1 MQCRVCLSQM
11 NYVETLAR
19 KSPRG
24 CILHSQPE
32 SSKLVDIKMYRC
44 PNCSHVQIDYEMDN
58 NLYTEYE
65 MEGDSQDVSQI
76 GRFPLVLIDYYD
88 QCFEKL
94 SEYVN
99 SHNLVLDIGCGVGT
113 LMYYERK
120 YFKKVL
126 GIEPSKAE
134 CKIARKNGHWVIND
148 FFTSSLELEKIEMVI
163 SAFVSIHV
171 FEHVSELR
179 NTLNYA
185 YNVLEPG
192 GVGFIDVPNGEKIFN
207 EKVYY
212 DVFGEHINY
221 FTPLS
226 LCTLAYACGFE
237 VISLGE
243 GWNRN
248 HLHIFIRKP
257 LFKIATFEEERDKDL
272 ESLNSIIKQYR
283 SVGIWGCGNKAQSI
297 LDLVEKKDN
306 LKYLFDSAKDK
317 CGKYMDS
324 MSVAISMPSS
334 EKISE
339 CDLIII
345 FAISYTDEIISALR
359 TEYMYKGD
367 IVYFNKEIK
376 IDKL

>member
-148 FFTSSLELEKIEMVI
+148 FFTSSLELEYLFSTLTDTSRKPMKISFADEACSCI
-163 SAFVSIHV
+163 LHV
-171 FEHVSELR
+171 FIR
-179 NTLNYA
+179 
-185 YNVLEPG
+185 
-192 GVGFIDVPNGEKIFN
+192 FMRFR
-207 EKVYY
+207 
-212 DVFGEHINY
+212 IN
-221 FTPLS
+221 LS
-226 LCTLAYACGFE
+226 
-237 VISLGE
+237 
-243 GWNRN
+243 
-248 HLHIFIRKP
+248 
-257 LFKIATFEEERDKDL
+257 
-272 ESLNSIIKQYR
+272 
-283 SVGIWGCGNKAQSI
+283 
-297 LDLVEKKDN
+297 
-306 LKYLFDSAKDK
+306 
-317 CGKYMDS
+317 
-324 MSVAISMPSS
+324 
-334 EKISE
+334 
-339 CDLIII
+339 
-345 FAISYTDEIISALR
+345 
-359 TEYMYKGD
+359 
-367 IVYFNKEIK
+367 
-376 IDKL
+376 